1 MARIYIN
8 DEWGFTEEFSD
19 ELNFSNCNKAL
30 KAVRIPHT
38 VKELPFNY
46 FDEKSYQMV
55 SGYRRVIEAPKDWEG
70 KTVLLTFEAVGH
82 VAEVF
87 LNGKKLAI
95 HRCGYTAFTVDIS
108 DEIVIG
114 VKNILVVKCDSRES
128 VNVPPF
134 GFVIDYLTY
143 GGIYRDVYIEVKDK
157 TYINDIFAKPFIP
170 EDVVL
175 PGESGGKVKMNTK
188 LRDFSFDGKVQA
200 DIDLSQV
207 VEGDILKL
215 SLYDEGTLVSEGT
228 VDITSENQKTELEA
242 KGIKLWDVTMPKLYT
257 FKASIQRGEDTID
270 EKEVRIGFRKS
281 EFRKEGYFLNGRK
294 LKIRGLNRHQSFPYV
309 GYAAPKS
316 MQENDANIMKYE
328 LGLNAVRT
336 SHYPQSQYF
345 IDKCDEI
352 GLMVFTEIPGWQHIG
367 DDDWKAQAVINVE
380 EMVSQYR
387 NHPSIILW
395 GVRINESQD
404 NDELYIKTNE
414 AARRLDPTRPTGG
427 VRNFKKSHLFEDVYT
442 YNDFSHIGTN
452 DGVDKKSNITSEPD
466 KPYMVTEYNG
476 HMFPTKSFDN
486 EELRL
491 EHAMRHARVLEKVS
505 EYSDICGSF
514 GWCMFDYNTHKDFGS
529 GDRICYHGVM
539 DMFRN
544 PKMAAAV
551 YSMHQ
556 KKTPVLEVASSMD
569 IGEHPAGRRGDVYIF
584 TNADSVKMY
593 KNDIFIKEYTHDDQ
607 VFSHMKITPI
617 LIDDYVGDQLIENE
631 GFTKKQ
637 ADDVKK
643 LLNYIGRYG
652 LEELTVGMKAKMA
665 KVMAL
670 YHMKYDDAVQLFG
683 KYIGNWGGEGAIFKF
698 EAISGGKVVKTV
710 VKNIVESIHIEAVVD
725 HTELKEE
732 NSYDMA
738 AVRIRVAD
746 QNGNTVPIF
755 MQGLPMKVEGP
766 IEIVGPKTAYMAGG
780 LGGTYIRTTG
790 KKGKASL
797 TIKMPEGYE
806 GEYKID
812 FTI

>member
-1 MARIYIN
+1 
-8 DEWGFTEEFSD
+8 
-19 ELNFSNCNKAL
+19 
-30 KAVRIPHT
+30 
-38 VKELPFNY
+38 
-46 FDEKSYQMV
+46 
-55 SGYRRVIEAPKDWEG
+55 
-70 KTVLLTFEAVGH
+70 
-82 VAEVF
+82 
-87 LNGKKLAI
+87 
-95 HRCGYTAFTVDIS
+95 
-108 DEIVIG
+108 
-114 VKNILVVKCDSRES
+114 
-128 VNVPPF
+128 
-134 GFVIDYLTY
+134 
-143 GGIYRDVYIEVKDK
+143 
-157 TYINDIFAKPFIP
+157 
-170 EDVVL
+170 
-175 PGESGGKVKMNTK
+175 
-188 LRDFSFDGKVQA
+188 
-200 DIDLSQV
+200 
-207 VEGDILKL
+207 
-215 SLYDEGTLVSEGT
+215 
-228 VDITSENQKTELEA
+228 
-242 KGIKLWDVTMPKLYT
+242 
-257 FKASIQRGEDTID
+257 
-270 EKEVRIGFRKS
+270 
-281 EFRKEGYFLNGRK
+281 
-294 LKIRGLNRHQSFPYV
+294 
-309 GYAAPKS
+309 
-316 MQENDANIMKYE
+316 
-328 LGLNAVRT
+328 
-336 SHYPQSQYF
+336 
-345 IDKCDEI
+345 
-352 GLMVFTEIPGWQHIG
+352 
-367 DDDWKAQAVINVE
+367 
-380 EMVSQYR
+380 
-387 NHPSIILW
+387 
-395 GVRINESQD
+395 
-404 NDELYIKTNE
+404 
-414 AARRLDPTRPTGG
+414 
-427 VRNFKKSHLFEDVYT
+427 
-442 YNDFSHIGTN
+442 
-452 DGVDKKSNITSEPD
+452 
-466 KPYMVTEYNG
+466 MVTEYNG

-738 AVRIRVAD
+738 AVRIRVVD
-746 QNGNTVPIF
+746 QNDNTVPIF
-755 MQGLPMKVEGP
+755 MQGLPMTVEGP